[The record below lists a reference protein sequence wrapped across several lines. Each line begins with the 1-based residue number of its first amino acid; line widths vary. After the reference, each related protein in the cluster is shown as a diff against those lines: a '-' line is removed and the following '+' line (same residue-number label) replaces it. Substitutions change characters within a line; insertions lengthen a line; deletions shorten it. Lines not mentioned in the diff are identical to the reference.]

1 MKLKPSERMVLLA
14 LRITP
19 NQSVTQVA
27 EMLGV
32 KTKFHVA
39 DALRVLFT
47 LGLITRDKSVT
58 PHTFALAAPEGSD
71 VK

>member
-19 NQSVTQVA
+19 NQTVTQVA

-47 LGLITRDKSVT
+47 LGLITRDESVT
-58 PHTFALAAPEGSD
+58 PHSFALAEPEGSD